1 LPEAAWRLP
10 AARLATNHGTMISKA
25 TTVDGFLNTVTDDER
40 AIFAKLRQLLKKAHP
55 KVEESMKYRMPTY
68 LVGAEQLG
76 AFNKQKNYLC
86 LYLNPLAIDPHRKAL
101 TSAGLDCGKSC
112 IRFAKPEKLPL
123 VLVTKMIKAAA
134 KLAK

>member
-1 LPEAAWRLP
+1 
-10 AARLATNHGTMISKA
+10 MISKA

-123 VLVTKMIKAAA
+123 DLVTKMIKAAV

>member
-1 LPEAAWRLP
+1 
-10 AARLATNHGTMISKA
+10 MISKA
-25 TTVDGFLNTVTDDER
+25 TTVDGFLNTVTDAER
-40 AIFAKLRQLLKKAHP
+40 AIFTKLRQLLKKAHP
-55 KVEESMKYRMPTY
+55 KVEESMKYRMPSY
-68 LVGAEQLG
+68 LVGDYHLG

-86 LYLNPLAIDPHRKAL
+86 LYLNPVVIDPHRKAL

-123 VLVTKMIKAAA
+123 DLVTKMIRATS